1 MTHVTL
7 IALTL
12 LLAGCVTA
20 PVEPLDAVDHVERE
34 VNAAFVNP

>member
-1 MTHVTL
+1 MTRLTL

-20 PVEPLDAVDHVERE
+20 PVEPIDAVDAVERE
-34 VNAAFVNP
+34 VNDAFVTP

>member
-1 MTHVTL
+1 MIRTTL

-20 PVEPLDAVDHVERE
+20 PVEPLDAVDHVEQG
-34 VNAAFVNP
+34 VNEAFVNP